1 MLLPQPLGEG
11 EFAGYYV
18 YMAKKKTLPAADA
31 LFKSAFADI
40 VENGASKFSIA
51 RVSEDLNIEEA
62 LLAPVFND
70 LPSLAL
76 AFGRYVDVKI
86 AKDVGEPSDE
96 PARDRLFE
104 ALMARFDVLQ
114 DYRDGIEAV
123 LKYARR
129 EPPFLQL
136 LLSRVPYAMEHIL
149 EVVGVKAKGPRG
161 RLQVAGLSLVYL
173 RAYRVWSKDD
183 SDDMAKTMASL
194 DKSLK
199 DADSI
204 ARRFF

>member
-1 MLLPQPLGEG
+1 MPQPLGEG

-18 YMAKKKTLPAADA
+18 CMAKKKTLPAADA

-40 VENGASKFSIA
+40 VENGASKLSIA
-51 RVSEDLNIEEA
+51 RVAEDLNIEEA

-86 AKDVGEPSDE
+86 AKDVGKPSDE

-104 ALMARFDVLQ
+104 ALMARFDVLK

-129 EPPFLQL
+129 EPPLLQL
-136 LLSRVPYAMEHIL
+136 L
-149 EVVGVKAKGPRG
+149 
-161 RLQVAGLSLVYL
+161 
-173 RAYRVWSKDD
+173 
-183 SDDMAKTMASL
+183 
-194 DKSLK
+194 
-199 DADSI
+199 
-204 ARRFF
+204 